1 MIKEGKNRKQEAIS
15 LGFNLQWGHSLLLR
29 MGVSAESLPLSQFK
43 FSRSRTCGLFSHSHI
58 ELLSASI
65 SWNEREK
72 KKGGGEEEKKKG
84 RNRLTNSVRAPL
96 LTNLLC
102 PREPAGCAA
111 MLPAAL
117 FRKVPF
123 ASPSVRLLTAFSQK
137 WVSFC
142 LPEIAEEQNKSRY
155 NE

>member
-29 MGVSAESLPLSQFK
+29 MGVSVESLPLSLNSVEAELVVYF
-43 FSRSRTCGLFSHSHI
+43 HI
-58 ELLSASI
+58 I
-65 SWNEREK
+65 SLGCFLQVFLGMKWKKKGGKKEK
-72 KKGGGEEEKKKG
+72 KKGK
-84 RNRLTNSVRAPL
+84 NRLTNSVRAPS
-96 LTNLLC
+96 LTKLLC

-137 WVSFC
+137 
-142 LPEIAEEQNKSRY
+142 
-155 NE
+155 